1 MHAQANPSLL
11 CLLINGIQCEYKTL
25 IRWRNYCIVDGQW
38 FLFVNGRLKIN
49 RKEGASKPIPLGG
62 EFVLGQASRET
73 FKFVEKYAFVGDLA
87 HLHIWDFVMTPAEVR
102 YIKGLCK
109 LMYCGNAVQWTEFR
123 KGTRGAMRMRWPSQV
138 LGGNIF
144 LIYRC
149 LNERH

>member
-1 MHAQANPSLL
+1 M
-11 CLLINGIQCEYKTL
+11 
-25 IRWRNYCIVDGQW
+25 
-38 FLFVNGRLKIN
+38 
-49 RKEGASKPIPLGG
+49 
-62 EFVLGQASRET
+62 LGQASRET

-138 LGGNIF
+138 LGGIF
-144 LIYRC
+144 LFSRRLDVCNAVKIFSCFNAHRDQ
-149 LNERH
+149 LNLRYLTCEFCEWIV